1 MGKKHVPGLQK
12 IGGTWHIDKRV
23 NGSRI
28 CESTGT
34 GNLEEAERYLIRRL
48 EAIRQAVIYGIRP
61 KRIFRDAAIKFVR
74 ENQHKRS
81 ISADI
86 WQLRVLDAFIGELSL
101 ESIHM
106 GAMQPFIESRKKDN
120 VKMRTIN
127 LGLQLVRH
135 ILNLAATEWVDE
147 YGLTWLASAPKI
159 KLLSQHDGRK
169 PYPLNWDEQEKLF
182 AALPEHLKEMA
193 LFAVNT
199 GCRDQEVCRLKWEWE
214 MKVPGIG
221 AVFIVPGAFV
231 KNAEDR
237 LVVLNRIAREVIEGR
252 RGKHPEFVFTY
263 RGKPNLRMLN
273 HGWTKARKKVG
284 LDVRV
289 HDLKHT
295 FGRRLRSAGVSF
307 EDRQDLLGHKSSRI
321 TTHYSAAE
329 LVNLIAAANT
339 VCDTQSSVKLTPLRI
354 FHDGGSRKTHEPKNE
369 CLENLSL
376 SA

>member
-12 IGGTWHIDKRV
+12 IGGIWHIDKRV

-34 GNLEEAERYLIRRL
+34 GNLEEAEKYLIRKL

-81 ISADI
+81 IRADI
-86 WQLRVLDAFIGELSL
+86 WQLRILDAFVGELSL

-106 GAMQPFIESRKKDN
+106 GALQPFIESRKKEN
-120 VKMRTIN
+120 LKMRTVN
-127 LGLQLVRH
+127 LGLQLIRH
-135 ILNLAATEWVDE
+135 ILNLAATEWIDE

-159 KLLSQHDGRK
+159 KLLPEHDGRK
-169 PYPLNWDEQEKLF
+169 PYPLDWDEQERLF
-182 AALPEHLKEMA
+182 AELPSHLKEMA

-199 GCRDQEVCRLKWEWE
+199 GCRDQEVCRLKWDWE
-214 MKVPGIG
+214 MDVPGIG
-221 AVFIVPGAFV
+221 SVFIVPGTFV
-231 KNAEDR
+231 KNTEDR
-237 LVVLNRIAREVIEGR
+237 LVVLNRIASEVIER
-252 RGKHPEFVFTY
+252 QRGKHSEFVFIY
-263 RGKPNLRMLN
+263 RGKPILRMLN
-273 HGWTKARKKVG
+273 NGWTTAREKVG

-329 LVNLIAAANT
+329 LDNLIVAANT
-339 VCDTQSSVKLTPLRI
+339 VCDAKASLKLTPLRT
-354 FHDGGSRKTHEPKNE
+354 FNDWGSRKTHEPKVE
-369 CLENLSL
+369 CLENLQL